1 MSTCSQQQTTT
12 CTTLLFCVSVAQLW
26 CFSVD
31 QHFAAFSKPTFRLL
45 QTTPAKPTNQPTS
58 KMKFQLILLA
68 VCLGAIAVHAQ
79 DLDEA
84 ASEMDLDM
92 AASGGGGVAAG
103 AAGAG

>member
-1 MSTCSQQQTTT
+1 
-12 CTTLLFCVSVAQLW
+12 
-26 CFSVD
+26 
-31 QHFAAFSKPTFRLL
+31 
-45 QTTPAKPTNQPTS
+45 
-58 KMKFQLILLA
+58 MKFQLILLA

-103 AAGAG
+103 AAGAGKCLIS